1 MKGYEIEKQLINLLD
16 DEAKRIMNILLDMYK
31 KKTKVNKAFPY
42 LVEDLMQ
49 EEYKPFQTTILSKTT
64 SLIPIDLMICPT
76 NEWVFVTEREC
87 YHLMEEENINKIKT
101 GIDNNKELVEKISKK
116 IVVDYRSNNLHKKNI
131 LEIISNYIPQK
142 KLLDI
147 DSKVITYMIENI
159 VSNIEKTYQVSSI
172 NPFVIEGL

>member
-1 MKGYEIEKQLINLLD
+1 MRGYEIEKQLTNLLD
-16 DEAKRIMNILLDMYK
+16 DEARRIMNILLDMHK
-31 KKTKVNKAFPY
+31 KKTKVNKTFSY
-42 LVEDLMQ
+42 LVEDLIQ
-49 EEYKPFQTTILSKTT
+49 EEYKPFETTIISKTT

-76 NEWVFVTEREC
+76 NEWVFVTERE
-87 YHLMEEENINKIKT
+87 YHILVEEENINKIKN

-116 IVVDYRSNNLHKKNI
+116 IVADYKSNNLHKKNI

-147 DSKVITYMIENI
+147 DSKVITYMIESI
-159 VSNIEKTYQVSSI
+159 VFNIEETYQVLSI